1 MARNSRGTQRLKRYW
16 AYGEGATKIRWGTPG
31 DFNRCVRRVSKYMPR
46 SVAKGY
52 CAKLHKRVV
61 GKWPGRH

>member
-1 MARNSRGTQRLKRYW
+1 MARNSGGTRRLKRYW
-16 AYGEGATKIRWGTPG
+16 AYGKGATKIRWGTPG
-31 DFNRCVRRVSKYMPR
+31 DFNRCVRQVSKYMPR
-46 SVAKGY
+46 RVAKGY